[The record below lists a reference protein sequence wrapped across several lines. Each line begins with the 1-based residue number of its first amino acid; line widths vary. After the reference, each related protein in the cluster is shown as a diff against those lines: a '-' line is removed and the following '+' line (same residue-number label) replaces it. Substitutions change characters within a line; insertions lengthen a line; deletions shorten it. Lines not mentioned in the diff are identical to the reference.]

1 MSPTKSVSDQPAEV
15 LDDAR
20 GRELAED
27 ETRKLN
33 AFLDSIIDN
42 IPAMVFVKD
51 AEHLRYELFN
61 RAGEALSGFKRAD
74 IYGKSAQDLFPKSQA
89 DFFQAKDRAVLSDG
103 HMLDIPEEPID
114 TPLGRRWLHTK
125 KIPILKPDGTPGHL
139 LGISLDIT
147 ERKAARTALERA
159 HAELEAR
166 VEERTRELREANQQ
180 LQCEMD
186 ERQRTQG
193 ALAQAEEQLRQAQKM
208 EAVGRLAGG
217 IAHDFNNMLSVIL
230 SYAGLLA
237 AGPDPRISVAD
248 AATQIKKASERAA
261 ALTRQLLAFSRQQV
275 LAPRV
280 VDLNEILSGMSG
292 MLRRLIGEDV
302 IFVLVQSAELGRTR
316 ADAGQFEQVIMNL
329 VVNARDA
336 MPNGGELRLETGNLD
351 VAAESAPA
359 KLGVAPGPYVVLTV
373 RDTGVGMDPVT
384 AARAFE
390 PFFTTKDHGKGTGL
404 GLSTVFGIVKQS
416 GGHITVESAAALG
429 TTFKIY
435 FARTLEPLSPVTP
448 PEKPRPAVSGSETVL
463 LVEDDEQVRL
473 IASQI
478 LKLHGYRVLDAAGP
492 ADAIEQSQRFAEGIE
507 LLITDV
513 VMPKMNG
520 RSLAERL
527 REQRPQLLVLY
538 MSGYA
543 DHVLE
548 AEGALA
554 GAGFLQKPLTPLTL
568 TAMVRH
574 LLDGR
579 GLL

>member
-1 MSPTKSVSDQPAEV
+1 MTQTKSLPDQQVAAF
-15 LDDAR
+15 DDAR
-20 GRELAED
+20 GRELAEG

-89 DFFQAKDRAVLSDG
+89 DFFQAKDRAVLSQG
-103 HMLDIPEEPID
+103 RMLDIPEEPID
-114 TPLGRRWLHTK
+114 TPLGQRWLHTK

-147 ERKAARTALERA
+147 ERKLAQTALERA

-180 LQCEMD
+180 LQREMD

-237 AGPDPRISVAD
+237 AGPDPRVSVTD

-261 ALTRQLLAFSRQQV
+261 TLTRQLLAFSRQQV

-280 VDLNEILSGMSG
+280 VDLNEILQGMSG

-302 IFVLVQSAELGRTR
+302 LLVLVQSAELGRTR

-336 MPNGGELRLETGNLD
+336 MPNGGELTLETSNLD
-351 VAAESAPA
+351 VASDSVPA
-359 KLGVAPGPYVVLTV
+359 QLGVAPGSYVVLTV

-384 AARAFE
+384 LARVFE

-404 GLSTVFGIVKQS
+404 GLATVFGIVKQS
-416 GGHITVESAAALG
+416 GGHITVASAPDRG
-429 TTFKIY
+429 TTFNIY
-435 FARTLEPLSPVTP
+435 FARTFEPLSRVAAV
-448 PEKPRPAVSGSETVL
+448 EKPRRLVSGSETVL
-463 LVEDDEQVRL
+463 LVEDDEQVRM
-473 IASQI
+473 IACQI
-478 LKLHGYRVLDAAGP
+478 LKLQGYRVLESNGPVDALV
-492 ADAIEQSQRFAEGIE
+492 QSKSFTERID

-520 RSLAERL
+520 RLLAERL
-527 REQRPQLLVLY
+527 REQRPNLLVLY

-543 DHVLE
+543 DNVLE
-548 AEGALA
+548 PEPALA
-554 GAGFLQKPLTPLTL
+554 GAAFLQKPLTPLTL
-568 TAMVRH
+568 TSIVRH
-574 LLDGR
+574 LLDAR
-579 GLL
+579 DLL